1 MFNILAIFQIV
12 LVLLKLLELITISW
26 GLVFIPTY
34 IVLGFVLISIIL
46 LVTMFRK
53 DGSAYSKRFKRW

>member
-12 LVLLKLLELITISW
+12 LVLLKLLELISIGW

-34 IVLGFVLISIIL
+34 IIAALVLISALIMI
-46 LVTMFRK
+46 TMVYK
-53 DGSAYSKRFKRW
+53 GKSTYSNRFKRW